1 MSRCGSHSTVDL
13 DAPTCATE
21 AVPVT
26 VVSPDTS
33 EDEGRLLCTPKV
45 GNPARDAHLYSGTL
59 HLQRSEEV
67 KPKRGG
73 VMAGYGWWGFV

>member
-1 MSRCGSHSTVDL
+1 MIRCGSHSIL
-13 DAPTCATE
+13 KYPTCATE

-33 EDEGRLLCTPKV
+33 EDEGRLLRTLKE
-45 GNPARDAHLYSGTL
+45 GIPARDAQLYSGTL
-59 HLQRSEEV
+59 HLQRAEEV

-73 VMAGYGWWGFV
+73 VMAGFGWWGFV